1 MRECG
6 TGLPQGSHQETLLEL
21 SRDSV
26 LRTALVLQEPWP
38 AIKGSTL
45 AAPFTGFLASPF
57 LSISESVSICSILL
71 WLCYSF

>member
-1 MRECG
+1 MWECG
-6 TGLPQGSHQETLLEL
+6 TELPQGHHQETLLEL

-38 AIKGSTL
+38 AIEGPTL
-45 AAPFTGFLASPF
+45 GAPFTGFLASPF
-57 LSISESVSICSILL
+57 LSFSESVSVCSILL